1 MDVIEK
7 EFESRRNEIRK
18 EVELLFKANMKITD
32 WDIPEADDEKGA
44 KLLIAII
51 KEEVVKIEEDITNGK
66 YKNY

>member
-1 MDVIEK
+1 MDIIEK
-7 EFESRRNEIRK
+7 EFENRRNEIRK
-18 EVELLFKANMKITD
+18 EVEVLFKTNMKITD

-51 KEEVVKIEEDITNGK
+51 KEEVAKIEHDIANGK